1 MKKYVVLLF
10 MILIL
15 AYILPPSDGT
25 STSSPFDIISLTIK
39 FDRTDAV
46 FTVNYELG
54 KLSKMYILLF
64 GSRSLEPRMKTVFSN
79 FDYEIM
85 HMDEDKAVLSV
96 KNVSRLDKGY
106 YLHDSRELGA
116 GVNRMIV
123 YTTDSPRAREF
134 FNLNSTPNIYYR
146 S

>member
-10 MILIL
+10 IIVILVSL
-15 AYILPPSDGT
+15 FPSSDIA
-25 STSSPFDIISLTIK
+25 STPRPFNIISLIIK
-39 FDRTDAV
+39 FERTDAV

-54 KLSKMYILLF
+54 KLSKIYILLF
-64 GSRSLEPRMKTVFSN
+64 GSRSLEPRIKTVFLN

-96 KNVSRLDKGY
+96 KNISRLDKGY

-116 GVNRMIV
+116 CVNRMII
-123 YTTDSPRAREF
+123 YTPDSPRAIEF
-134 FNLNSTPNIYYR
+134 LNLNSTPNIYYR